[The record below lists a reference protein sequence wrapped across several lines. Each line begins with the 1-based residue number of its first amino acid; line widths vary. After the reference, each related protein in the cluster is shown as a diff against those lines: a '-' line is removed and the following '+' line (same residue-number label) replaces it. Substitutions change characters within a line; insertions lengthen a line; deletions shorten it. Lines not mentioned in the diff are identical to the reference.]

1 MAKLRPEITPEWLT
15 GRETAEI
22 WFGIDYGT
30 FKKWLPEL
38 EARGFPVAHP
48 FGKRY
53 LPALRRWAFSISG
66 VRGQDNS
73 NRELQMRLR
82 EFEHG

>member
-38 EARGFPVAHP
+38 EARGFPVAYP

-53 LPALRRWAFSISG
+53 LPALHYWALIIANIDGQTNRNEEFQRR
-66 VRGQDNS
+66 
-73 NRELQMRLR
+73 LM